1 MSINVTKITSAMRD
15 SNWKC
20 SKYIKSQFSLHNQQM
35 QRLYNLSPAPFWCK
49 SGSYLTVFTCSCACA
64 CVL

>member
-20 SKYIKSQFSLHNQQM
+20 SKYIKSQFFHNQQM
-35 QRLYNLSPAPFWCK
+35 QRRLYNLSPAPFWYK
-49 SGSYLTVFTCSCACA
+49 VK
-64 CVL
+64 VI